1 MESATNTSGA
11 KRTKICPHCR
21 QEVDYQ
27 ASRCPHCHG
36 KIYVWTWG
44 RKLAAG
50 GLVLVAVIGVAN
62 MLGSDGS
69 DSPATPSIQQIA
81 LSEEQCQVL
90 KGEFYSLIAGEP
102 TEKTQLAK
110 EVLEQYAFDGGIP
123 VKKSNPNVR
132 YTLPSSDCGD
142 NLATALNVIVEGE
155 KNAR

>member
-1 MESATNTSGA
+1 
-11 KRTKICPHCR
+11 
-21 QEVDYQ
+21 
-27 ASRCPHCHG
+27 
-36 KIYVWTWG
+36 
-44 RKLAAG
+44 
-50 GLVLVAVIGVAN
+50 VLVAVIGVAN